1 MKTLLK
7 ENDMRPVI
15 VDVPGLPDP
24 GRHGVGLRGA
34 EVNVE
39 DHDRDAYTEIVLLV
53 RTQASVTP
61 HLNVSRIIV
70 KRTNFPSKGTTR
82 EVGGMISASR
92 RKKTVRESR
101 MLMERLTCNKQLT
114 SD

>member
-7 ENDMRPVI
+7 ENEMRPVV
-15 VDVPGLPDP
+15 VDVPGLPYP

-34 EVNVE
+34 KVNVE
-39 DHDRDAYTEIVLLV
+39 DHDGDADTAIGLLMRTENP
-53 RTQASVTP
+53 VTS

-92 RKKTVRESR
+92 RKKTVRERR
-101 MLMERLTCNKQLT
+101 MLMERLTCNKQLR